1 MTGFLYHFLI
11 RCLGVS
17 IRVAAL
23 LSPKARQWCAG
34 RKDWL
39 ALMTQQRAAVPG
51 TLVWFHCASLGEFE
65 QGRPVIEAF
74 RRDHP
79 GYRILLTFFS
89 PSGYEIRK
97 NYNGA
102 DHVHYLPLDTKGNA
116 RRFLDI
122 WKPQLAIFV
131 KYEYWFNYIRA
142 MEEREIPVVVVS
154 AIFRPGQHF
163 FRWYGRWSRRQ
174 LGKVS
179 WFFLQNRDSLELLN
193 GIGIQNAS
201 VSGDTRFDRVALIS
215 HRPQTFP
222 QLQGLSDKTP
232 VLVAGSTWP
241 DDEDMLLH
249 LFRNSGTGM
258 NMLIAPHEITESGID
273 RLLREFGPTA
283 VRFSSLTGPDAFS
296 RDKRVL
302 VVDRIG
308 LLSQLYQFATLAYVG
323 GGLGKGIHNILEA
336 ATFGAPVFF
345 GPTYRRFA
353 EAVDLVER
361 GGAFPVS
368 DKQGLLQG
376 VQNLLS
382 DPAKLRQASRA
393 CSSYVKENKGG
404 TEKIMASLKKFID

>member
-1 MTGFLYHFLI
+1 MTGILYQFLI
-11 RCLGVS
+11 RGLGVS

-23 LSPKARQWCAG
+23 FSVKARQWCAG

-39 ALMTQQRAAVPG
+39 ALMTKQRGAAPG
-51 TLVWFHCASLGEFE
+51 PLVWFHCASLGEFE

-79 GYRILLTFFS
+79 GHKILLSFFS

-97 NYNGA
+97 NYQGA
-102 DHVHYLPLDTKGNA
+102 DYIYYLPLDTKGNA

-142 MEEREIPVVVVS
+142 MEERGIPVVVVS

-179 WFFLQNRDSLELLN
+179 WFFVQNRDSLELLN
-193 GIGIQNAS
+193 GIDIQNAS

-215 HRPQTFP
+215 QRPQAFP
-222 QLQGLSDKTP
+222 QLQGLSGKTP

-241 DDEDMLLH
+241 DDEDLLLH
-249 LFRNSGTGM
+249 LFRNSGTEM
-258 NMLIAPHEITESGID
+258 HMLIAPHEITASGID
-273 RLLREFGPTA
+273 RLLREFGSTA
-283 VRFSSLTGPDAFS
+283 VLFSSLRGLETFP

-302 VVDRIG
+302 IVDRIG
-308 LLSQLYQFATLAYVG
+308 RLSQLYQFATLAYVG
-323 GGLGKGIHNILEA
+323 GGFGKGIHNILEA

-345 GPTYRRFA
+345 GPAYRRFA

-368 DKQGLLQG
+368 DKQVLLQE

-382 DPAKLRQASRA
+382 EPAKLQQASRV
-393 CSSYVKENKGG
+393 CSSYVEDNKGG

>member
-11 RCLGVS
+11 RSLGIS

-23 LSPKARQWCAG
+23 FSVKARQWCAG

-39 ALMTQQRAAVPG
+39 ALMTKQRGAAPG
-51 TLVWFHCASLGEFE
+51 PLLWFHCASLGEFE

-74 RRDHP
+74 RRNHP
-79 GYRILLTFFS
+79 GHRILLTFFS
-89 PSGYEIRK
+89 PSGYEVRK
-97 NYNGA
+97 NYQGA
-102 DHVHYLPLDTKGNA
+102 DHIHYLPLDTKGNA

-179 WFFLQNRDSLELLN
+179 WFFVQNRDSLELLR
-193 GIGIQNAS
+193 GIGIQNVS
-201 VSGDTRFDRVALIS
+201 VSGDTRFDRVALIGQ
-215 HRPQTFP
+215 RPQAFP
-222 QLQGLSDKTP
+222 QLQDLSDKIP

-241 DDEDMLLH
+241 DDEDLLLH
-249 LFRNSGTGM
+249 LFRNSDIGM
-258 NMLIAPHEITESGID
+258 HMLIAPHEITAPGID
-273 RLLREFGPTA
+273 RLLRGFGNTA
-283 VRFSSLTGPDAFS
+283 VLFSSLTGADAFP

-302 VVDRIG
+302 IVDRIG

-323 GGLGKGIHNILEA
+323 GGFGKGIHNILEA

-345 GPTYRRFA
+345 GPIYKRFA
-353 EAVDLVER
+353 EAVELVKR

-382 DPAKLRQASRA
+382 EPAKLQQASRV
-393 CSSYVKENKGG
+393 CSSYVEENKGS
-404 TEKIMASLKKFID
+404 TEKIMASLQKFID

>member
-1 MTGFLYHFLI
+1 MTGILYQFLI
-11 RCLGVS
+11 RGLGVS

-23 LSPKARQWCAG
+23 FSVKARQWCAG

-39 ALMTQQRAAVPG
+39 ALMTKQRGAAPG
-51 TLVWFHCASLGEFE
+51 PLVWFHCASLGEFE

-79 GYRILLTFFS
+79 GHKILLSFFS

-97 NYNGA
+97 NYQGA
-102 DHVHYLPLDTKGNA
+102 DYIYYLPLDTKGNA

-142 MEEREIPVVVVS
+142 MEERGIPVVVVS

-179 WFFLQNRDSLELLN
+179 WFFVQNRDSLELLN
-193 GIGIQNAS
+193 GIDIQNAS
-201 VSGDTRFDRVALIS
+201 VSGDTRFDRVASIS
-215 HRPQTFP
+215 QRPQAFP
-222 QLQGLSDKTP
+222 QLQGLSGKTP

-241 DDEDMLLH
+241 DDEDLLLH
-249 LFRNSGTGM
+249 LFRNSGTEM
-258 NMLIAPHEITESGID
+258 HMLIAPHEITASGID
-273 RLLREFGPTA
+273 RLLREFGSTA
-283 VRFSSLTGPDAFS
+283 VLFSSLRGLETFP

-302 VVDRIG
+302 IVDRIG
-308 LLSQLYQFATLAYVG
+308 RLSQLYQFATLAYVG
-323 GGLGKGIHNILEA
+323 GGFGKGIHNILEA

-345 GPTYRRFA
+345 GPAYRRFA

-368 DKQGLLQG
+368 DKQVLLQE

-382 DPAKLRQASRA
+382 EPAKLQQASRV
-393 CSSYVKENKGG
+393 CSSYVEDNKGG